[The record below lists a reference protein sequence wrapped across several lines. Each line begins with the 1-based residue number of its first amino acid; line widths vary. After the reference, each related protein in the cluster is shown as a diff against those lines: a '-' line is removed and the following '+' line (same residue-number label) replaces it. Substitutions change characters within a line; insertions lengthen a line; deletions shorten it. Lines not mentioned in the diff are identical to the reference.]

1 MNRLTRI
8 GLIGAIITAVCCFTP
23 ILVWVLAGIG
33 LGGAIAWL
41 DPILLPLLGL
51 FLALILIGYV
61 KQGRGAK

>member
-8 GLIGAIITAVCCFTP
+8 GLIGAIITAICCFTP
-23 ILVWVLAGIG
+23 VLVWILAGIG

-51 FLALILIGYV
+51 FLALILVGYMRE
-61 KQGRGAK
+61 GRGAR